1 MTAPRDKTPYNP
13 AATVWQGE
21 AIDKE
26 KQRWMDNNKDQ
37 REIFIALQ
45 YSTLRAIYRRLE
57 RGAHGTSAIKD
68 VSSQRTFII
77 YKSIDYTYTATV
89 IICRSVSIYQIL
101 SICVCVSDATML
113 GSARRSASA
122 QCIQL
127 AARNQTQPYAYPC
140 RVGSQYVTLRAR
152 PSIIVAY
159 QAKRQPPAPHHSKE
173 CRVGQAPHQ
182 TTPPHLPC
190 GACPPPP

>member
-13 AATVWQGE
+13 AATVWQGD

-37 REIFIALQ
+37 SEIYIALQ
-45 YSTLRAIYRRLE
+45 YSTLQAIYRRLE

-89 IICRSVSIYQIL
+89 MICRSVSIYQIL
-101 SICVCVSDATML
+101 SICVCV
-113 GSARRSASA
+113 
-122 QCIQL
+122 
-127 AARNQTQPYAYPC
+127 
-140 RVGSQYVTLRAR
+140 
-152 PSIIVAY
+152 
-159 QAKRQPPAPHHSKE
+159 
-173 CRVGQAPHQ
+173 
-182 TTPPHLPC
+182 
-190 GACPPPP
+190 

>member
-1 MTAPRDKTPYNP
+1 
-13 AATVWQGE
+13 
-21 AIDKE
+21 
-26 KQRWMDNNKDQ
+26 MDNNKDQ
-37 REIFIALQ
+37 SEIFIALQ
-45 YSTLRAIYRRLE
+45 YCTLRAIYRRLE

-159 QAKRQPPAPHHSKE
+159 QAKRQPPPPSPQQGVSSGAGPTPNH
-173 CRVGQAPHQ
+173 P
-182 TTPPHLPC
+182 TPPSLWRLP
-190 GACPPPP
+190 PSTVTLT